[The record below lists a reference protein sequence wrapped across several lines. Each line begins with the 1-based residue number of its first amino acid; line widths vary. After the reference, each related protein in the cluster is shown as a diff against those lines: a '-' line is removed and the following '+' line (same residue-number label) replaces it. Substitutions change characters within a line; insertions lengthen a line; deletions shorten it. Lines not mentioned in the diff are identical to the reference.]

1 MGKHKANTSGDVD
14 LETEVYAD
22 DDIMGKA
29 ITNHIRKSKS
39 NIIIS
44 PV

>member
-1 MGKHKANTSGDVD
+1 MGKHKTNSSGVED

-29 ITNHIRKSKS
+29 ICNHIRKGKT
-39 NIIIS
+39 NIIVT
-44 PV
+44 PK